1 MDNEARIILDDV
13 ISFCRRD
20 NREQR
25 LINMLEQCA
34 ATSFDESSLGIQV
47 PSKFAYAYLLK
58 QREIIEQYLEEITFM
73 PTSLQVQVAGQAG
86 DTAAHIPTT
95 KPATLLQAQPADAPY
110 YAAPQQTHPVNTSQE
125 LDVYASS
132 KISSTSTCTPHTE
145 DEHLP
150 SIKDFV
156 DASTPTPSPA
166 PTPAHSI
173 KTEAGSTPISVA
185 TTMSPNE
192 FKKMM
197 ASMQEPKP
205 QARSTKGL
213 MPSMNTPANATAAEP
228 EYPAVDINAKFTFES
243 FVFGDENKHAYQS
256 SLRFAAFADEPGQCT
271 SLFIYGNSGLGKTHL
286 LFAIKNYL
294 SAEKPHL
301 RVKYANSQAYFED
314 YLHDLSLQKGPG
326 EPIMREYHTADI
338 LIIDDIQN
346 ILGKQAT
353 IEYFFQLVDEFI
365 RSGKKIVIAS
375 DRAPK
380 DLNLDERL
388 TSRFNHGMLCLVSE
402 PGFEMK
408 YTILKRYYESIV
420 CSSSDITDMNVDTS
434 LLSSLQITEG
444 HLTDEQL
451 RHMAEISG
459 NNIRNLESFCERC
472 ASRSA
477 EREAEGHELSAED
490 IDAIAEQ
497 YFTTAHKIIHV
508 NTVQRVVEEY
518 YRVSHEDLIGPR
530 RTANIAWA
538 RHVAVYLANSLCEMT
553 TPAIG
558 AEFGGRDHSTV
569 LNSLK
574 VVENKMKSSR
584 QNFEDIQTLKNKIIL
599 KS

>member
-20 NREQR
+20 GQEQR
-25 LINMLEQCA
+25 LINMLEQCL
-34 ATSFDESSLGIQV
+34 ATDYDGESLTIQV
-47 PSKFAYAYLLK
+47 PSKFAYTYLIK
-58 QREIIEQYLEEITFM
+58 QRELIERYLEDITFTSM
-73 PTSLQVQVAGQAG
+73 RFNVSLQDHQ
-86 DTAAHIPTT
+86 
-95 KPATLLQAQPADAPY
+95 
-110 YAAPQQTHPVNTSQE
+110 
-125 LDVYASS
+125 
-132 KISSTSTCTPHTE
+132 
-145 DEHLP
+145 
-150 SIKDFV
+150 
-156 DASTPTPSPA
+156 DASAPEVTPAPMPSPA
-166 PTPAHSI
+166 PSYAPDPQAAPQPIPQPMPPSMPQPAPQPMAQPASAVQMPQTMATDTPNIAAPPHPDIEQMSHGTSD
-173 KTEAGSTPISVA
+173 KAAGGVKVSTTLSA
-185 TTMSPNE
+185 DA

-197 ASMQEPKP
+197 QSM
-205 QARSTKGL
+205 KGNEI
-213 MPSMNTPANATAAEP
+213 PSKKITPIAAPAQIEQQH
-228 EYPAVDINAKFTFES
+228 EFPAVDINAKFTFES

-294 SAEKPHL
+294 MAEKPHL

-314 YLHDLSLQKGPG
+314 YLHDLSAQKGPG
-326 EPIMREYHTADI
+326 EPIMREYHAADI

-388 TSRFNHGMLCLVSE
+388 TSRFNHGMLCLVSD

-408 YTILKRYYESIV
+408 YTILKRYYENII
-420 CSSSDITDMNVDTS
+420 SSVPDLSDMNVDTS
-434 LLSSLQITEG
+434 LLGAIQTNHG
-444 HLTDEQL
+444 RLTDEQL

-472 ASRSA
+472 ATRSA
-477 EREAEGHELSAED
+477 ERESEGHELSAED
-490 IDAIAEQ
+490 IDSVAEQ
-497 YFTTAHKIIHV
+497 YFNTAHKIIHV
-508 NTVQRVVEEY
+508 GTVQRVVEEY
-518 YRVSHEDLIGPR
+518 YRVSHEDIIGPR
-530 RTANIAWA
+530 RTQNIAWA
-538 RHVAVYLANSLCEMT
+538 RHVAVYLSSSLTEMT

-558 AEFGGRDHSTV
+558 AAFGGRDHSTV

-574 VVENKMKSSR
+574 KVEKEMKDNR
-584 QNFEDIQTLKNKIIL
+584 QIFEDLQTLKNKIIL